1 VETSRRT
8 ASALDRATGPE
19 VQEHLMQHGNHL
31 KQMLIVGGVLLV
43 GLLAFGVPTGSALVT
58 AAALACPIGMV
69 AMMFFMMRGSQA
81 QDSGHNGSHSHSAAP
96 APERIPAGPQE

>member
-81 QDSGHNGSHSHSAAP
+81 HGAGHDSGHSPATAP
-96 APERIPAGPQE
+96 APVRTPVGPQG

>member
-1 VETSRRT
+1 
-8 ASALDRATGPE
+8 
-19 VQEHLMQHGNHL
+19 MQHGNHL

-69 AMMFFMMRGSQA
+69 LMMFFLMRASQGHGAGHGTGHDGSHVQAA
-81 QDSGHNGSHSHSAAP
+81 QDP
-96 APERIPAGPQE
+96 VRTPVGPQE

>member
-1 VETSRRT
+1 
-8 ASALDRATGPE
+8 
-19 VQEHLMQHGNHL
+19 MQHGNHL

-69 AMMFFMMRGSQA
+69 LMMFFMMRGSQGHGA
-81 QDSGHNGSHSHSAAP
+81 GHDSSRVQGATP
-96 APERIPAGPQE
+96 APVRTPVGPQE